1 MRKIILIIGL
11 ITSLTTT
18 LVSAEAETS
27 TDKTTQPLTHWLS
40 KNVDDPISIQNGAGI
55 QLNIP
60 ITVDKGGAGV
70 TVKNCGTTTHIDAGS
85 STMCSTN
92 DSKNPVTLTSDSG
105 TVAATGTYQMNVV
118 KTTP

>member
-1 MRKIILIIGL
+1 MKKIILIMGL
-11 ITSLTTT
+11 ITSLTTSF
-18 LVSAEAETS
+18 VSAQSETS
-27 TDKTTQPLTHWLS
+27 TDKSAEPLTHWLS
-40 KNVDDPISIQNGAGI
+40 KNIDDPVSIQNGAGI

-70 TVKNCGTTTHIDAGS
+70 SVKNCGTTTHIDAGS

-105 TVAATGTYQMNVV
+105 TVAATGTYQMNAV